1 MKSGGYFILLYL
13 VFHLSLSFSLMAQIP
28 VGEWRTHLSYDSIQ
42 EVTSSEK
49 SIFAASQS
57 GIMIYNKNYNSTETI
72 DRINGLSEAGI
83 SSIGYSENQQALL
96 IGYHNGNLDLLK
108 NGDVTNY
115 PDLKEH
121 THYIRKNISS
131 ITFRQG
137 KALLSCPFGIAVFDI
152 TRGEFLETYRPGM
165 GQVLKVYEVAYD
177 QEYYYAATESGLFY
191 ADVNAPDLYNP
202 YTWEQVTTF
211 PQPGRKVEHVATFG
225 GYILISVIQP
235 DGENEIYYLDGLSSA
250 TLLRTGKVAA
260 LESTG
265 ENLYAALTKRIL
277 VYSRDLELTGK
288 ITNYAGYQPSPTSV
302 LQDSDGT
309 LWIGDGRAGL
319 IKNNGNKA
327 ESIIPNGPSGDH
339 AFKMVSAGSKVFT
352 VPGGYN
358 KQFQHAHR
366 KGTIN
371 KFSQQ
376 QWYNNSFP
384 AKNNFVDMVIDPENH
399 EHLFTG
405 TWGHGL
411 LEIRGSEIVAQ
422 YQEDNSTL
430 EPNENQGVLVNNLKF
445 DEEGNLWMLNFGAT
459 NPVKFR
465 GSQGN
470 WKTFEYEALRDRQ
483 PVEWTSVNN
492 YKWGFFHDSPYLF
505 IIDDRETPSDPSDD
519 RVKITEPRDFNGN
532 SYTDRIYAIQA
543 DREGN
548 IWFATDEGVG
558 VDYDPG
564 LIFEKDTYQP
574 NRLRITQEG
583 YTHFMLR
590 DNVVMDIAIDPA
602 NQIWFA
608 TKAAGVFAYN
618 PESQK
623 MIHHFTTSNSPLLTD
638 TLQSITVND
647 EGEVFMGTSR
657 GVISYRSKTSGC
669 RENFNE
675 TYAFPNPVPPDYHGP
690 ITITN
695 LVENVNV
702 KVTDINGNLVYETI
716 AKGGQATWNGKNL
729 SGSRVN
735 SGVYLIFLTNEDGS
749 KTHVEKILF
758 IQ

>member
-1 MKSGGYFILLYL
+1 MKSGGYFILLCL

-42 EVTSSEK
+42 DVTASGN
-49 SIFAASQS
+49 SIYAASQS
-57 GIMIYNKNYNSTETI
+57 GILIYNKNYNSTETL
-72 DRINGLSEAGI
+72 DRVNGMSEAGI
-83 SSIGYSENQQALL
+83 SSIRYSENQQALL
-96 IGYHNGNLDLLK
+96 IGYHSGNLDLLK
-108 NGDVTNY
+108 NGEVTNY

-121 THYIRKNISS
+121 THYTRRNIGS
-131 ITFRQG
+131 IIFRQG

-152 TRGEFLETYRPGM
+152 ARGEFLETYRPGM
-165 GQVLKVYEVAYD
+165 GQVLNVYEVAYD
-177 QEYYYAATESGLFY
+177 QEYYYAATQSGLFY
-191 ADVNAPDLYNP
+191 ADVDAPDLYNP
-202 YTWEQVTTF
+202 DTWKQVTTF
-211 PQPGRKVEHVATFG
+211 PQPGREVGHVTTFG
-225 GYILISVIQP
+225 EYILISVNQS
-235 DGENEIYYLDGLSSA
+235 DGEDEIYYLDGLSNA
-250 TLLRTGKVAA
+250 NLLRTGRVTG
-260 LESTG
+260 LESSG
-265 ENLYAALTKRIL
+265 ENLYTALSNRIL
-277 VYSRDLELTGK
+277 VYSRNLELTEK
-288 ITNYAGYQPSPTSV
+288 ITTYAGHQTRPNSV
-302 LQDSDGT
+302 IQDSDGS

-319 IKNNGNKA
+319 IKTNGNKA

-339 AFKMVSAGSKVFT
+339 AFKMVSAGSKIFMIS
-352 VPGGYN
+352 GGYN
-358 KQFQHAHR
+358 RQFQPAQR

-371 KFSQQ
+371 KFSGQ
-376 QWYNNSFP
+376 QWHNNSY
-384 AKNNFVDMVIDPENH
+384 AGETNFVDMVIDPENH

-411 LEIRGSEIVAQ
+411 LEIRESEIIAQ
-422 YQEDNSTL
+422 YLKDNSTL
-430 EPNENQGVLVNNLKF
+430 EPNENQGILVNNLNF
-445 DEEGNLWMLNFGAT
+445 DGEGNLWMLNFGAP

-465 GSQGN
+465 GSQGD
-470 WKTFEYEALRDRQ
+470 WKSFEYEALRDKQ

-505 IIDDRETPSDPSDD
+505 IIDHRETPSDPSDD

-558 VDYDPG
+558 VDYEPG
-564 LIFEKDTYQP
+564 LIFDKDTYQP

-583 YTHFMLR
+583 YSHFMLR
-590 DNVVMDIAIDPA
+590 DNVVMDIAIDPS

-608 TKAAGVFAYN
+608 TKTAGVFAYN
-618 PESQK
+618 PESQE
-623 MIHHFTTSNSPLLTD
+623 MIHHFTTFNSPLLTD
-638 TLQSITVND
+638 TLQSITVNSK
-647 EGEVFMGTSR
+647 GEVFMGTSR
-657 GVISYRSKTSGC
+657 GIISYRSKTSGGKK
-669 RENFNE
+669 NFNE

-695 LVENVNV
+695 LVKNVNV
-702 KVTDINGNLVYETI
+702 KITDINGNLVYETI
-716 AKGGQATWNGKNL
+716 ANGGQATWNGKNL
-729 SGSRVN
+729 SGSRVG